1 MLDADARAATSG
13 FARMAPEV
21 VDRVVRAVA
30 ADLDSGTWDA
40 RNGPLRALAELDVGM
55 RLVVAR

>member
-1 MLDADARAATSG
+1 
-13 FARMAPEV
+13 MAPEV

-30 ADLDSGTWDA
+30 ADLDSGAWDA

-55 RLVVAR
+55 RLVVTR